1 MAAARTLLFPL
12 DRRIETPDQ
21 EAPMAQLYF
30 YYSAMNAG
38 KSTSLLQSEYNY
50 RERGMTTR
58 LLTAQIDQRYGAG
71 RISSRI
77 GLEKAADTFTE
88 WTDLKAWFAAFDG
101 HTDCILVD
109 EAQFLT
115 PEQVNQLSDL
125 VDEADVPVLCY
136 GIRSD
141 FLGNLFPGSA
151 RLLALADKLNELKT
165 VCHCGRKAIMVAR
178 LDEQG
183 RAINEGDQVEIGGND
198 RYVSM
203 CRKHYKEAV
212 QPTWSTPI
220 SSTR

>member
-1 MAAARTLLFPL
+1 
-12 DRRIETPDQ
+12 
-21 EAPMAQLYF
+21 MAQLYF

-50 RERGMTTR
+50 RERGMITR

-88 WTDLKAWFAAFDG
+88 TTDLKAWYAAFEG

-115 PEQVNQLSDL
+115 TEQVNQLSDL
-125 VDEADVPVLCY
+125 VDEAGVPVLCY

-183 RAINEGDQVEIGGND
+183 QAISEGDQVEIGGND

-212 QPTWSTPI
+212 KPAWSGFI
-220 SSTR
+220 SSTL

>member
-1 MAAARTLLFPL
+1 
-12 DRRIETPDQ
+12 
-21 EAPMAQLYF
+21 MAQLYF

-58 LLTAQIDQRYGAG
+58 LLTAQIDQRFGAG

-77 GLEKAADTFTE
+77 GLEKAADTFVE
-88 WTDLKAWFAAFDG
+88 STDLKAWYANFDG

-125 VDEADVPVLCY
+125 VDEADVPVLCF
-136 GIRSD
+136 GIRTD

-178 LDEQG
+178 LDEHG
-183 RAINEGDQVEIGGND
+183 KAISKGDQVEIGGND

-203 CRKHYKEAV
+203 CRKHYKAAV
-212 QPTWSTPI
+212 KPAWSTPI

>member
-1 MAAARTLLFPL
+1 
-12 DRRIETPDQ
+12 
-21 EAPMAQLYF
+21 MAQLYF

-58 LLTAQIDQRYGAG
+58 LLTARIDQRYGAG

-88 WTDLKAWFAAFDG
+88 ATDLKAWFTAFEG

-125 VDEADVPVLCY
+125 VDDADVPVLCY

-183 RAINEGDQVEIGGND
+183 RAISEGDQVEIGGND

-212 QPTWSTPI
+212 KPAWSTPV

>member
-1 MAAARTLLFPL
+1 
-12 DRRIETPDQ
+12 
-21 EAPMAQLYF
+21 MAQLYF

-58 LLTAQIDQRYGAG
+58 LLTAQIDQRYGTG

-88 WTDLKAWFAAFDG
+88 DTDIKAWFTAFEG

-125 VDEADVPVLCY
+125 VDDADVPVLCY

-183 RAINEGDQVEIGGND
+183 RAISEGNQVEIGGND

-212 QPTWSTPI
+212 KPAWSTPV
-220 SSTR
+220 

>member
-1 MAAARTLLFPL
+1 MNLRALLFPL
-12 DRRIETPDQ
+12 NLRIETPDQ
-21 EAPMAQLYF
+21 EASMAQLYF

-77 GLEKAADTFTE
+77 GLERKADTFTE
-88 WTDLKAWFAAFDG
+88 TTDLKAWFTAFNG

-115 PEQVNQLSDL
+115 PDQVNQLSDL
-125 VDEADVPVLCY
+125 VDEANVPVLCY

-151 RLLALADKLNELKT
+151 RLLALADKLSELKT

-178 LDEQG
+178 LDEKG
-183 RAINEGDQVEIGGND
+183 KAISEGDQVVIGGND

-203 CRKHYKEAV
+203 CRKHYKDAV
-212 QPTWSTPI
+212 KPEWSTPLL
-220 SSTR
+220 STR

>member
-1 MAAARTLLFPL
+1 MNLRALLFPL
-12 DRRIETPDQ
+12 NLRIEIPDQ
-21 EAPMAQLYF
+21 EASMAQLYF

-77 GLEKAADTFTE
+77 GLEKKADTFTE
-88 WTDLKAWFAAFDG
+88 TTDLKAWFTAFNG

-115 PEQVNQLSDL
+115 PDQVNQLSDL
-125 VDEADVPVLCY
+125 VDEANVPVLCY

-151 RLLALADKLNELKT
+151 RLLALADKLSELKT

-178 LDEQG
+178 LDEKG
-183 RAINEGDQVEIGGND
+183 KAISEGDQVVIGGND

-203 CRKHYKEAV
+203 CRKHYKDAV
-212 QPTWSTPI
+212 KPEWSTPLL
-220 SSTR
+220 STR

>member
-1 MAAARTLLFPL
+1 
-12 DRRIETPDQ
+12 
-21 EAPMAQLYF
+21 MAQLYF

-77 GLEKAADTFTE
+77 GLEKEADTFTE
-88 WTDLKAWFAAFDG
+88 STDLKAWFANFDG

-109 EAQFLT
+109 
-115 PEQVNQLSDL
+115 D
-125 VDEADVPVLCY
+125 ADVPVLCF

-178 LDEQG
+178 LDEEG
-183 RAINEGDQVEIGGND
+183 RAISEGDQVEIGGND

-212 QPTWSTPI
+212 KPAWSTPI
-220 SSTR
+220 LSTR

>member
-1 MAAARTLLFPL
+1 
-12 DRRIETPDQ
+12 
-21 EAPMAQLYF
+21 MAQLYF

-58 LLTAQIDQRYGAG
+58 LLTAQIDQRFGAG

-77 GLEKAADTFTE
+77 GLEKAADTFVE
-88 WTDLKAWFAAFDG
+88 STDLKAWYASFDG

-125 VDEADVPVLCY
+125 VDEADVPVLCF
-136 GIRSD
+136 GIRTD

-183 RAINEGDQVEIGGND
+183 HAISEGDQVEIGGND

-212 QPTWSTPI
+212 KPAWSTPI
-220 SSTR
+220 

>member
-1 MAAARTLLFPL
+1 MNLRALLFPL
-12 DRRIETPDQ
+12 NLRIETPDQ
-21 EAPMAQLYF
+21 EASMAQLYF

-77 GLEKAADTFTE
+77 GLEKKADTFTE
-88 WTDLKAWFAAFDG
+88 TTDLKAWFTAFNG

-115 PEQVNQLSDL
+115 PDQVNQLSDL
-125 VDEADVPVLCY
+125 VDEANVPVLCY

-151 RLLALADKLNELKT
+151 RLLALADKLSELKT

-178 LDEQG
+178 LDEKG
-183 RAINEGDQVEIGGND
+183 KAISEGDQVVIGGND

-203 CRKHYKEAV
+203 CRKHYKDAV
-212 QPTWSTPI
+212 KPEWSTPLL
-220 SSTR
+220 STR

>member
-1 MAAARTLLFPL
+1 
-12 DRRIETPDQ
+12 
-21 EAPMAQLYF
+21 MAQLYF

-58 LLTAQIDQRYGAG
+58 LLTAKIDQRYGAG

-88 WTDLKAWFAAFDG
+88 STDLTAWFGAFDG

-125 VDEADVPVLCY
+125 VDEAGVPVLCF

-151 RLLALADKLNELKT
+151 RLLALADKLSELKT

-183 RAINEGDQVEIGGND
+183 QAIREGDQVVIGGND

-212 QPTWSTPI
+212 NPGWSGPI

>member
-1 MAAARTLLFPL
+1 
-12 DRRIETPDQ
+12 
-21 EAPMAQLYF
+21 MAQLYF

-58 LLTAQIDQRYGAG
+58 LLTAQIDQRFGAG

-77 GLEKAADTFTE
+77 GLEKAADTFVE
-88 WTDLKAWFAAFDG
+88 STDLKAWYANFDG

-125 VDEADVPVLCY
+125 VDEADVPVLCF
-136 GIRSD
+136 GIRTD

-183 RAINEGDQVEIGGND
+183 HAISEGDQVEIGGND

-212 QPTWSTPI
+212 KPAWSTPI
-220 SSTR
+220 

>member
-1 MAAARTLLFPL
+1 
-12 DRRIETPDQ
+12 
-21 EAPMAQLYF
+21 MAQLYF

-58 LLTAQIDQRYGAG
+58 LLTAQIDQRFGAG

-77 GLEKAADTFTE
+77 GLEKAADTFVE
-88 WTDLKAWFAAFDG
+88 STDLKAWYANFDG

-125 VDEADVPVLCY
+125 VDEADVPVLCF
-136 GIRSD
+136 GIRTD

-183 RAINEGDQVEIGGND
+183 RAISEGDQVEIGGND

-212 QPTWSTPI
+212 KPAWSTPI
-220 SSTR
+220 ISTR